1 MGCYGPDTRKSAT
14 FTQEKQSCL
23 SVRCVATAE
32 DLLTGAEVVHLA
44 IPDTGGTLRSK
55 RFPRGRAAKLA
66 ASGWS
71 FIEAIQW
78 WDTVDGVPG
87 DRAWTHAPAEVDL
100 ATVRR
105 FPFEP
110 HAAIALADFTGA
122 TGALSPRR
130 VLARLTERLAALGL
144 TAKLAFEIEVI
155 LLDGTSDEQAAAE
168 YARPRAIAAAN
179 RCWSGLTMASH
190 ADLIRSLDETLAAG
204 DVVLDHLCAE
214 LGPGCLELATTPK
227 APVAA
232 ADDLAFLKLYTKAW
246 AFSRGCTAT
255 FMAKLSED
263 FPGLGGHPVLSLHD
277 AATDADVL
285 AGSGVW
291 PGRADLAG
299 SAISAGGAPGGEPL
313 SKTALHAI
321 AGIVAALPE
330 LTIFAA
336 PTVNS
341 YRRLAPGNWA
351 PRTATWGIGNY
362 TCGLRAVPAQA
373 GTPVRL
379 ELRLP
384 GADANPWLAAA
395 LAVGGAVHGLE
406 QRLDPPAPVA
416 GPAREVPPG
425 VPRTLLEAAERLA
438 ASHLARD
445 LAGEEFVTHYAAT
458 RAEEDRQLRLLVPAA
473 ERARYLDHA

>member
-1 MGCYGPDTRKSAT
+1 
-14 FTQEKQSCL
+14 
-23 SVRCVATAE
+23 VATTE

-55 RFPRGRAAKLA
+55 RFPRARAAKLA
-66 ASGWS
+66 AGGWS

-78 WDTVDGVPG
+78 WDTADGVPG

-100 ATVRR
+100 QSVRR

-110 HAAIALADFTGA
+110 GAAIALADFTGA

-155 LLDGTSDEQAAAE
+155 LLDGTSDDQAAGE

-214 LGPGCLELATTPK
+214 LGPGCLELATTPN

-246 AFSRGCTAT
+246 AFSRGRTAT

-277 AATDADVL
+277 AETGADVL
-285 AGSGVW
+285 AGGDV
-291 PGRADLAG
+291 LAG
-299 SAISAGGAPGGEPL
+299 SDVLASGVPAGGSL
-313 SKTALHAI
+313 SKAALHAI

-362 TCGLRAVPAQA
+362 TCGLRAVPAHA
-373 GTPVRL
+373 GTPARL

-406 QRLDPPAPVA
+406 QRLEAPPPVA

-425 VPRTLLEAAERLA
+425 LPRTLLEAAERLA
-438 ASHLARD
+438 ASDLARD
-445 LAGEEFVTHYAAT
+445 LAGEEFVSHYAAT

>member
-1 MGCYGPDTRKSAT
+1 M
-14 FTQEKQSCL
+14 
-23 SVRCVATAE
+23 ATAE

-44 IPDTGGTLRSK
+44 IPDTGGTLRAK
-55 RFPRGRAAKLA
+55 RFPRGRAAQLA

-78 WDTVDGVPG
+78 WDTADGVPG

-100 ATVRR
+100 QTTRR

-110 HAAIALADFTGA
+110 DAAIALADFTGA

-144 TAKLAFEIEVI
+144 TARLAFEIEVI
-155 LLDGTSDEQAAAE
+155 LLDGTSDEQAAGE
-168 YARPRAIAAAN
+168 YARPRALAAAN

-214 LGPGCLELATTPK
+214 LGPGCLELATTPN

-246 AFSRGCTAT
+246 AFRHGRTAT

-277 AATDADVL
+277 AGTGADVL
-285 AGSGVW
+285 AGDATAEG
-291 PGRADLAG
+291 
-299 SAISAGGAPGGEPL
+299 PL

-362 TCGLRAVPAQA
+362 TCGLRAVPAHA
-373 GTPVRL
+373 STPVRL

-406 QRLDPPAPVA
+406 QRLDPPPPVA

-438 ASHLARD
+438 ASDLARD
-445 LAGEEFVTHYAAT
+445 LAGEEFVSHYAAT
-458 RAEEDRQLRLLVPAA
+458 RAEEDRQLRMLVPAA

>member
-1 MGCYGPDTRKSAT
+1 
-14 FTQEKQSCL
+14 
-23 SVRCVATAE
+23 VATAR
-32 DLLTGAEVVHLA
+32 DLLTGAGVVHLA
-44 IPDTGGTLRSK
+44 IPDTSGTLRSK

-78 WDTVDGVPG
+78 WDTADGVPG

-100 ATVRR
+100 HSVRR

-110 HAAIALADFTGA
+110 DAAIALADFTGA
-122 TGALSPRR
+122 AGALSPRR

-144 TAKLAFEIEVI
+144 TARLAFEIEVI
-155 LLDGTSDEQAAAE
+155 LLEGTSDEQAAGQ

-204 DVVLDHLCAE
+204 DVTLDHLCAE
-214 LGPGCLELATTPK
+214 LGPGCLELATTPN

-277 AATDADVL
+277 AETGADVL
-285 AGSGVW
+285 V
-291 PGRADLAG
+291 
-299 SAISAGGAPGGEPL
+299 GATPAGEPL

-330 LTIFAA
+330 LTVFAA

-362 TCGLRAVPAQA
+362 TCGLRAVPAHA

-384 GADANPWLAAA
+384 GADASPWLAAA
-395 LAVGGAVHGLE
+395 LAIGGAVHGLE
-406 QRLDPPAPVA
+406 KRLEAPPPVA

-438 ASHLARD
+438 ASDLAKD
-445 LAGEEFVTHYAAT
+445 LAGEEFVSHYATT

>member
-1 MGCYGPDTRKSAT
+1 
-14 FTQEKQSCL
+14 
-23 SVRCVATAE
+23 VATAQ

-44 IPDTGGTLRSK
+44 IPDTSGTLRSK

-66 ASGWS
+66 ADGWS

-78 WDTVDGVPG
+78 WDAADGVPG

-100 ATVRR
+100 RSARR

-110 HAAIALADFTGA
+110 DAAIALADFTGA

-155 LLDGTSDEQAAAE
+155 LLEGTSDEQAAGE

-190 ADLIRSLDETLAAG
+190 ADLIRSLVETLAAG

-214 LGPGCLELATTPK
+214 LGPGCLELATTPN

-246 AFSRGCTAT
+246 AFSRGRTAT

-277 AATDADVL
+277 AETGADVL
-285 AGSGVW
+285 AGGT
-291 PGRADLAG
+291 PAG
-299 SAISAGGAPGGEPL
+299 DPL

-321 AGIVAALPE
+321 AGIVTALPE

-362 TCGLRAVPAQA
+362 TCGLRTIPAHA

-406 QRLDPPAPVA
+406 KRLDPPPPVV

-438 ASHLARD
+438 ASNLARD
-445 LAGEEFVTHYAAT
+445 LAGEEFVSHYAAT
-458 RAEEDRQLRLLVPAA
+458 RAEEDRQMRLLVPAA

>member
-1 MGCYGPDTRKSAT
+1 MAT
-14 FTQEKQSCL
+14 T
-23 SVRCVATAE
+23 E
-32 DLLTGAEVVHLA
+32 DLLTGAEVMHLA

-55 RFPRGRAAKLA
+55 RFPRARAAKLA
-66 ASGWS
+66 AGGWS

-78 WDTVDGVPG
+78 WDTADGVPG

-100 ATVRR
+100 ATARR

-110 HAAIALADFTGA
+110 DAAIALADFTGA

-155 LLDGTSDEQAAAE
+155 LLDGTSDEQAAGE

-204 DVVLDHLCAE
+204 DILLDHLCAE
-214 LGPGCLELATTPK
+214 LGPGCLELATTPN

-246 AFSRGCTAT
+246 AFRHGRTAT

-277 AATDADVL
+277 AETGADVL
-285 AGSGVW
+285 AGGD
-291 PGRADLAG
+291 AM
-299 SAISAGGAPGGEPL
+299 AGGAPIGDSL

-362 TCGLRAVPAQA
+362 TCGLRAVPAHA
-373 GTPVRL
+373 GTPARL

-384 GADANPWLAAA
+384 GADANPWLTAA

-406 QRLDPPAPVA
+406 QRLDPPPPVA
-416 GPAREVPPG
+416 GLAREVLPG

-438 ASHLARD
+438 ASDLARD
-445 LAGEEFVTHYAAT
+445 LAGEEFVRHYAAT

>member
-1 MGCYGPDTRKSAT
+1 MA
-14 FTQEKQSCL
+14 
-23 SVRCVATAE
+23 AAE
-32 DLLTGAEVVHLA
+32 DLLAGAEVVHLA

-55 RFPRGRAAKLA
+55 RFPRGRAAELA
-66 ASGWS
+66 ARGWS

-78 WDTVDGVPG
+78 WDTADGVPG
-87 DRAWTHAPAEVDL
+87 DRAWAHAPAEVDVTT
-100 ATVRR
+100 ARR

-110 HAAIALADFTGA
+110 DAAIALADFTGD

-144 TAKLAFEIEVI
+144 TARLAFEIEVI
-155 LLDGTSDEQAAAE
+155 LLDGTSDEQAAAD

-190 ADLIRSLDETLAAG
+190 AGLIRSLDETLAAG

-214 LGPGCLELATTPK
+214 LGPGCLELATTPS

-232 ADDLAFLKLYTKAW
+232 ADQLAFLKLYTKAW

-277 AATDADVL
+277 AGTDADVL
-285 AGSGVW
+285 AG
-291 PGRADLAG
+291 
-299 SAISAGGAPGGEPL
+299 GAPEDPL
-313 SKTALHAI
+313 SKTGLHAI

-330 LTIFAA
+330 LTVFAA

-351 PRTATWGIGNY
+351 ARTATWGIGNY
-362 TCGLRAVPAQA
+362 TCGLRAVPARA

-395 LAVGGAVHGLE
+395 LAVGGAVYGLE
-406 QRLDPPAPVA
+406 QRLDPPPPVA

-438 ASHLARD
+438 ASDLARD
-445 LAGEEFVTHYAAT
+445 LAGAEFVRHYAAT